1 MAATVSA
8 ASVARM
14 ASIRSNDPV
23 SMISVSRC
31 QIGFVDYR
39 YHLIS
44 ENQL

>member
-14 ASIRSNDPV
+14 ASTRSSDRI
-23 SMISVSRC
+23 SMIYLSC
-31 QIGFVDYR
+31 DQIGFVDYK

-44 ENQL
+44 KKQL